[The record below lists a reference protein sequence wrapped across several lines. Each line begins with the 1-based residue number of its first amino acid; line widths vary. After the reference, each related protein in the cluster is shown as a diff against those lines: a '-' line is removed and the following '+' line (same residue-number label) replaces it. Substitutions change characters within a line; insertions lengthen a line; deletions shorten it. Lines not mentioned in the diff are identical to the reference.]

1 MAFQDKRESYFN
13 LDMQFPGADCRDL
26 VSITTDALSNVT
38 LEQLF
43 VSTQQNNLQ
52 ICIQYAIKR

>member
-1 MAFQDKRESYFN
+1 
-13 LDMQFPGADCRDL
+13 MQFPGADCRDL
-26 VSITTDALSNVT
+26 VARTTAALSNVT

-52 ICIQYAIKR
+52 TCIQYAIKRYYV